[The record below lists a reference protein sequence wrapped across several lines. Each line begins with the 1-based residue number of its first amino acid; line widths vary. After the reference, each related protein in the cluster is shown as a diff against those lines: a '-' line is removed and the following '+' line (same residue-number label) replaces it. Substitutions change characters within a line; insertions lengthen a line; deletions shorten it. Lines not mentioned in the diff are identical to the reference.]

1 MTPTMIHLDY
11 AITLFEEL
19 KINVPLNVAKRL
31 HDYFFK
37 NDELLYCKVSLQ
49 VNLCIY
55 YMVSKVM

>member
-11 AITLFEEL
+11 VITLLEEL

-31 HDYFFK
+31 HDYFLK
-37 NDELLYCKVSLQ
+37 IDELLYCKLSLQ

-55 YMVSKVM
+55 YMV